1 MNDVQSSVAVFVLTI
16 AALVTWM
23 SSPAFAAIVAR

>member
-1 MNDVQSSVAVFVLTI
+1 MNDVQTSATVLVLTI

-23 SSPAFAAIVAR
+23 SSPAFAAIVR

>member
-1 MNDVQSSVAVFVLTI
+1 MNEVQSATAVLMLTI

-23 SSPAFAAIVAR
+23 SSPAFAAILR

>member
-1 MNDVQSSVAVFVLTI
+1 MNEIQSSTTVLVLTI

-23 SSPAFAAIVAR
+23 SSPAFAAILR